1 MNNTTLN
8 LEGVNYHRDTTRIS
22 KSGLDLINRAPA
34 HYYERYLN
42 PKAIPQKETPA
53 LIIGSAVHCAVLEP
67 KEFGKRYA
75 VGPRVDK
82 RTKAGKEEWEQ
93 FLQTSAGYIQL
104 DSETATLC
112 ERIMEAVRAFP
123 ASKYFLKEGTA
134 EQTITWTDEAIGVD
148 CKARLDW
155 LTPDNIIVDLKTTDD
170 ASPRGF
176 AQSVRK
182 YRYDVQAAFYSDG
195 LEQATGRT
203 CEGFFFIAVEKS
215 APFLC
220 AVYYISADDI
230 QEAREKYQKNL
241 LTYRMCK
248 ESGIWNGYSEIV
260 TKLEIWKP

>member
-1 MNNTTLN
+1 MTYHTNTS
-8 LEGVNYHRDTTRIS
+8 RIS

-42 PKAIPQKETPA
+42 PKAAPQKETPA
-53 LIIGSAVHCAVLEP
+53 LVIGSAVHCAVLEP
-67 KEFGKRYA
+67 EEFGKRYA
-75 VGPRVDK
+75 VGPRVDR
-82 RTKAGKEEWEQ
+82 RTKAGKEEWEA
-93 FLQTSAGYIQL
+93 FLQTSEGFIQL

-112 ERIMEAVRAFP
+112 ERIMEAVRRFP
-123 ASKYFLKEGTA
+123 AAKYLLNAGKA
-134 EQTITWTDEAIGVD
+134 EEVIEWTDEAIEVD
-148 CKARLDW
+148 CKARPDW
-155 LTPDNIIVDLKTTDD
+155 LTPDNIIVDLKTTED

-195 LEQATGRT
+195 LEAATGKA
-203 CEGFFFIAVEKS
+203 CEGFFFIAVEK
-215 APFLC
+215 APPFLC
-220 AVYYISADDI
+220 AVYYLGADDI
-230 QEAREKYQKNL
+230 LEARQKYQKNL

>member
-1 MNNTTLN
+1 MT
-8 LEGVNYHRDTTRIS
+8 YHTDISRIS

-42 PKAIPQKETPA
+42 PLATPQKETPA

-67 KEFGKRYA
+67 EEFGKRYA

-93 FLQTSAGYIQL
+93 FLQSSAGLICI

-112 ERIMEAVRAFP
+112 ERIMESVRKFP
-123 ASKYFLKEGTA
+123 AANYLLKEGKA
-134 EQTITWTDEAIGVD
+134 EEPIYWTDEAIGVD
-148 CKARLDW
+148 CKARPDW
-155 LTPDNIIVDLKTTDD
+155 LTSDNIIVDIKTTED

-176 AQSVRK
+176 AHSVKK

-195 LEQATGRT
+195 LEATSKRA
-203 CEGFFFIAVEKS
+203 CEGFFFIAVEKTP
-215 APFLC
+215 PFLC
-220 AVYYISADDI
+220 AVYYIGNDFI
-230 QEAREKYQKNL
+230 EEARQKYQKNL
-241 LTYRMCK
+241 LTYKLCK

-260 TKLEIWKP
+260 TKLEL

>member
-1 MNNTTLN
+1 MT
-8 LEGVNYHRDTTRIS
+8 YHTDTSRIS

-42 PKAIPQKETPA
+42 PKAAPPKETPA

-67 KEFGKRYA
+67 EEFGKRYA

-82 RTKAGKEEWEQ
+82 RTKAGKEEWEA
-93 FLQTSAGYIQL
+93 FLIAAEGLICL

-112 ERIMEAVRAFP
+112 ERIMESVRRFP
-123 ASKYFLKEGTA
+123 AAKYLLNQGKA
-134 EQTITWTDEAIGVD
+134 EEPIYWTDEAIGVD
-148 CKARLDW
+148 CKARPDW

-182 YRYDVQAAFYSDG
+182 YRYDLQAAFYWDG
-195 LEQATGRT
+195 LEAATQRT

-215 APFLC
+215 PPFLC
-220 AVYYISADDI
+220 AVYYISNDDM
-230 QEAREKYQKNL
+230 QDAREKYQKNL
-241 LTYRMCK
+241 LTYKMCK
-248 ESGIWNGYSEIV
+248 ESGIWSGYSEIV